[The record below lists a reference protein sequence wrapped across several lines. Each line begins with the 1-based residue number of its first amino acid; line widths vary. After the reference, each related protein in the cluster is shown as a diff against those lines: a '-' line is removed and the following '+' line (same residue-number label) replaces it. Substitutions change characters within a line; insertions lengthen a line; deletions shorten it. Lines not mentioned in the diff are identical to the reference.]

1 MNDLVLTVCDDDK
14 YIHEQVEELIKEYTE
29 KSGLK
34 IIIEHYYDGESLL
47 SANKKNDIILMDIE
61 MPQMDGIE
69 VSKKIN
75 EKFSNANIII
85 LSGIKERFK
94 EAFVIGASRFVTK
107 PIEKNEFFE
116 AIDNVLKKYYFDKK
130 IILNIAGVEQEFYQR
145 DIVMLEADRDY
156 VHIYLENKK
165 FLIRKTL
172 KAIESELDDRIFL
185 STHRS
190 YIINIMHY
198 SNIDENKVI
207 MKNGMNALIS
217 RNNHKI
223 LMEKFYDYEMNAG

>member
-1 MNDLVLTVCDDDK
+1 MNDLVLIVCDDDK

-75 EKFSNANIII
+75 KKFSNANIII

-94 EAFVIGASRFVTK
+94 EAFIIGASRFVTK
-107 PIEKNEFFE
+107 PIEKEEFFE
-116 AIDNVLKKYYFDKK
+116 AIDNVLKKYFFDKK
-130 IILNIAGVEQEFYQR
+130 IILNIDGVSQEFYQR
-145 DIVMLEADRDY
+145 DIVMLEAECGKPLCKP
-156 VHIYLENKK
+156 VL
-165 FLIRKTL
+165 
-172 KAIESELDDRIFL
+172 
-185 STHRS
+185 
-190 YIINIMHY
+190 
-198 SNIDENKVI
+198 
-207 MKNGMNALIS
+207 
-217 RNNHKI
+217 
-223 LMEKFYDYEMNAG
+223 